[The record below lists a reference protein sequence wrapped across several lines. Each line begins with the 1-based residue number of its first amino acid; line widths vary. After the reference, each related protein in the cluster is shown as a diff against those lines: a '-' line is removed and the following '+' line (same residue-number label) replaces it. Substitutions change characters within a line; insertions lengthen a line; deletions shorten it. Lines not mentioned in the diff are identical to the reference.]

1 MYREAGT
8 GPCRL
13 GSSIEIGDDVY
24 SMLFASC
31 IRYDYIYYCRDIKG
45 GKFDVPDEDEDEQS
59 KPEPEVTEDKLLVKD
74 ISSSQLIVE
83 DAGGLS

>member
-31 IRYDYIYYCRDIKG
+31 IRYDYIYYYRDIKG
-45 GKFDVPDEDEDEQS
+45 GKFDLPDEDEDEQS